1 MKAKAGQTVTGD
13 MLKSARRVQEIL
25 KPLRQTEAIVV
36 HGGSAVPN
44 RDEVKLLPWSAVGK
58 LEWV

>member
-1 MKAKAGQTVTGD
+1 MEAKAGQTVTGD
-13 MLKSARRVQEIL
+13 MLKSARHVQEIL

-36 HGGSAVPN
+36 HGGSAAQS
-44 RDEVKLLPWSAVGK
+44 RDEVTLVPWNAVGK